1 LVTDVALAPVALRQ
15 PASVTLRLMR
25 LLLRYLKQYRLLIL
39 LALALASV
47 NQIFSLLD
55 PLIFRYVIDRY
66 ATKFDQ
72 YTTAEFVRGVTLLL
86 AAAVGVAF
94 VSRVAKNFQDYYVN
108 VIVQRVGAEMY
119 SDGIRHSLEL
129 PYSVFEDQ
137 RSGETLGKLQKVRS
151 DVERFI
157 SLSINLIFT
166 TLVGV
171 VFVVI
176 YALTVHWII
185 VPAFLATVPL
195 LGTLSWVLSGRVK
208 TIQKQIVAETTALAG
223 STTESLRN
231 IELVK
236 SLGLADQEVVRLN
249 ATTEKILKLELKK
262 VKYIRSL
269 SFIQGTTVNLLRT
282 CILFLMLYLIFT
294 QKITVGQ
301 FFSLLFYS
309 FFIFGPMQEL
319 GNIIN
324 VYRETEVSLA
334 NFRKI
339 LETPKDPRPMSPVP
353 ISDIR
358 DLEFQGVGFM
368 HQTAH
373 TAALTDISFSVT
385 RGETIAFVG
394 PSGAGKTTLV
404 KLLVGLY
411 QPKEG
416 EILYNGVSGTSVD
429 LDRLR
434 ERIGLVTQD
443 AQLFSGTIREN
454 LKFVNPHAT
463 DAECMDVLQKAAA
476 HTLLARADKGLDTVI
491 GEGGVKVSGGEKQR
505 LSIARALLRKPHLL
519 VFDEATSSLDSLTEE
534 EISRT
539 MRDVANSREVITILI
554 AHRLS
559 TVMHADRI
567 YVLERGKI
575 VEAGQHDD
583 LLERTGLYYAMW
595 RQQVGER
602 RSTPQLP
609 SGKPAQLTAT

>member
-1 LVTDVALAPVALRQ
+1 MNLLFAYLRN
-15 PASVTLRLMR
+15 
-25 LLLRYLKQYRLLIL
+25 YRSLIV
-39 LALALASV
+39 LALVLAAT
-47 NQIFSLLD
+47 NQVFSLLD
-55 PLIFRYVIDRY
+55 PLIFRHVIDDY
-66 ATKFDQ
+66 ATRFRD
-72 YTTAEFVRGVTLLL
+72 YTTREFITGAGKLLLL
-86 AAAVGVAF
+86 AMGVAF
-94 VSRVAKNFQDYYVN
+94 VSRVAKNFQDYFVN
-108 VIVQRVGAEMY
+108 VITQRLGAEMY

-157 SLSINLIFT
+157 GLSINLVFT

-171 VFVVI
+171 VFVII

-195 LGTLSWVLSGRVK
+195 LGFLSWVLSGRIK
-208 TIQKQIVAETTALAG
+208 TIQKQIVSETTALAG

-236 SLGLADQEVVRLN
+236 SLGLADQEVMRLN
-249 ATTEKILKLELKK
+249 ATTQKILKLELKK

-269 SFIQGTTVNLLRT
+269 SFIQGTAVNLLRT

-319 GNIIN
+319 GHMIN

-339 LETPKDPRPMSPVP
+339 LETPRDPKPANPVP
-353 ISDIR
+353 LADIEE
-358 DLEFQGVGFM
+358 LEFEGVGFM
-368 HQTAH
+368 HQTASSP
-373 TAALTDISFSVT
+373 ALTDISFTVK

-411 QPKEG
+411 PAKAG
-416 EILYNGVSGTSVD
+416 RILYNGLSSTSVD

-454 LKFVNPHAT
+454 LLFVNPRAT
-463 DAECMDVLQKAAA
+463 DAQCLDVLHKAAA
-476 HTLLARADKGLDTVI
+476 NTLLARADKGLDTVI

-505 LSIARALLRKPHLL
+505 LSIARALLRDPHLL

-539 MRDVANSREVITILI
+539 MRDVAVSREVITILI

-583 LLERTGLYYAMW
+583 LLQRTGLYYAMW

-602 RSTPQLP
+602 RTTPQLP
-609 SGKPAQLTAT
+609 SPKPVQLAPA

>member
-1 LVTDVALAPVALRQ
+1 
-15 PASVTLRLMR
+15 
-25 LLLRYLKQYRLLIL
+25 
-39 LALALASV
+39 
-47 NQIFSLLD
+47 
-55 PLIFRYVIDRY
+55 
-66 ATKFDQ
+66 
-72 YTTAEFVRGVTLLL
+72 
-86 AAAVGVAF
+86 
-94 VSRVAKNFQDYYVN
+94 
-108 VIVQRVGAEMY
+108 
-119 SDGIRHSLEL
+119 
-129 PYSVFEDQ
+129 
-137 RSGETLGKLQKVRS
+137 
-151 DVERFI
+151 
-157 SLSINLIFT
+157 
-166 TLVGV
+166 VGV

-195 LGTLSWVLSGRVK
+195 LGMLSWVLSGRVK

-249 ATTEKILKLELKK
+249 STTEKILKLELKK

-339 LETPKDPRPMSPVP
+339 LETPKDPRPAAPVP

-358 DLEFQGVGFM
+358 DLEFQNVGFT
-368 HQTAH
+368 HQTAN
-373 TAALTDISFSVT
+373 TAALTDISFSIT

-411 QPKEG
+411 QPKDG
-416 EILYNGVSGTSVD
+416 EILYNGVSSTSVD
-429 LDRLR
+429 LERLR

-463 DAECMDVLQKAAA
+463 DEECMEVLHKAAA

-505 LSIARALLRKPHLL
+505 LSIARALLRSPHLL

-575 VEAGQHDD
+575 VEAGQHQD
-583 LLERTGLYYAMW
+583 LLDRTGLYYAMW

-602 RSTPQLP
+602 RTTPQLP
-609 SGKPAQLTAT
+609 SGKPAQLAPA

>member
-1 LVTDVALAPVALRQ
+1 MSLLNSYLRKYQ
-15 PASVTLRLMR
+15 R
-25 LLLRYLKQYRLLIL
+25 LIL
-39 LALALASV
+39 LALVLAAT
-47 NQIFSLLD
+47 NQVFSLLD
-55 PLIFRYVIDRY
+55 PLIFRHVIDDY
-66 ATKFDQ
+66 ATRFREYQ
-72 YTTAEFVRGVTLLL
+72 TAQFIKGAGKLLL
-86 AAAVGVAF
+86 MAMGVAF
-94 VSRVAKNFQDYYVN
+94 VSRVAKNFQDYFVN

-151 DVERFI
+151 DVEKFI

-176 YALTVHWII
+176 YALHVHWLI

-195 LGTLSWVLSGRVK
+195 LGTLSWTLSGRVK
-208 TIQKQIVAETTALAG
+208 SIQKVIVAETTALAG

-249 ATTEKILKLELKK
+249 ATTDKILKLELKK

-269 SFIQGTTVNLLRT
+269 SFIQGTSVNLLRT
-282 CILFLMLYLIFT
+282 CILFMMLYLIFT

-324 VYRETEVSLA
+324 VYRETEVSLG

-339 LETPKDPRPMSPVP
+339 LETPKDPKPLNPVP
-353 ISDIR
+353 LAAIE
-358 DLEFQGVGFM
+358 DLEFENVGFM
-368 HQTAH
+368 HQTASSP
-373 TAALTDISFSVT
+373 ALTDISFTVN

-411 QPKEG
+411 PPRSG
-416 EILYNGVSGTSVD
+416 RILYNGIASDTVD

-454 LKFVNPHAT
+454 LLFVNPHAS
-463 DAECMDVLQKAAA
+463 DAQCLDVLHKAAA
-476 HTLLARADKGLDTVI
+476 NTLLARADKGLDTVI

-505 LSIARALLRKPHLL
+505 LSIARALLRNPHLL

-539 MRDVANSREVITILI
+539 MRDVATSRAVITILI

-575 VEAGQHDD
+575 VEAGQHED

-602 RSTPQLP
+602 RATPQLP
-609 SGKPAQLTAT
+609 AARHPQLAKA

>member
-1 LVTDVALAPVALRQ
+1 VALLY
-15 PASVTLRLMR
+15 S
-25 LLLRYLKQYRLLIL
+25 YLQKYRNLIL
-39 LALALASV
+39 LALVLAAT
-47 NQIFSLLD
+47 NQVFSLLD
-55 PLIFRYVIDRY
+55 PLIFRHVIDDY
-66 ATKFDQ
+66 ATRFREYQTGTFIKG
-72 YTTAEFVRGVTLLL
+72 AGTLLL
-86 AAAVGVAF
+86 MAMGVAF

-137 RSGETLGKLQKVRS
+137 RSGETLGKLQKVRQ

-171 VFVVI
+171 LFVVV
-176 YALTVHWII
+176 YALTVHWVI

-195 LGTLSWVLSGRVK
+195 LGTLSWALSGRIK
-208 TIQKQIVAETTALAG
+208 NIQKVIVAETTALAG

-249 ATTEKILKLELKK
+249 ATTEKILRLELKK

-269 SFIQGTTVNLLRT
+269 SFLQGTAVNFLRT
-282 CILFLMLYLIFT
+282 CILFMMLYLIFT

-324 VYRETEVSLA
+324 VYRETEVSLG
-334 NFRKI
+334 NFSRI
-339 LETPKDPRPMSPVP
+339 LETPKDPKPAAPVP
-353 ISDIR
+353 LTDIES
-358 DLEFQGVGFM
+358 LEFVNVGFM
-368 HQTAH
+368 HQSASTP
-373 TAALTDISFSVT
+373 ALTDISFDVK

-411 QPKEG
+411 LPREG
-416 EILYNGVSGTSVD
+416 EILYNDVRGTDVD

-443 AQLFSGTIREN
+443 SQLFSGTIREN
-454 LKFVNPHAT
+454 LKFVNPRAT
-463 DAECMDVLQKAAA
+463 DDECLEVLRRAAA
-476 HTLLARADKGLDTVI
+476 HALLARADKGLDTVI
-491 GEGGVKVSGGEKQR
+491 GEGGIKVSGGEKQR
-505 LSIARALLRKPHLL
+505 LSIARALLRNPHLL

-539 MRDVANSREVITILI
+539 MRDVASSREVITILI

-575 VEAGQHDD
+575 VEVGQHDD

-602 RSTPQLP
+602 RSGPQLP
-609 SGKPAQLTAT
+609 AAPRPAQLASA